1 MNEVL
6 VSVVVPIFNAQNYLS
21 RCIHSILSQTYSNI
35 ELILVNDGSTD
46 QSQSIIESFLI
57 KDQRIKYISQ
67 VNAGPS
73 VARNKGIAEATGE
86 FICFIDADDVVPN
99 HYIQLLVEKISQGY
113 DVVACGYVEISEYG
127 RFELNDFYHGKDSL
141 TKDEFINGILKGVGG
156 TLWAKIYRRSIIDS
170 NQLHLNPN
178 IYMCED
184 LLFNLDYCRYTQQ
197 FAAIKLSLYEYNRL
211 NEGSITS
218 KVTLNYLENNLI
230 VMKEMGQLLQLL
242 RWDNQKI
249 EGLMKERTI
258 SLTLSIASNESAN
271 LMRTGMTHC
280 CNQLECLINYPFV
293 QKYLDGY
300 HPNKQIFDSGGYYLK
315 QGRLKCSVISFF
327 ITEQLR
333 YFKRWITKRNL
344 RMFVKKRF

>member
-1 MNEVL
+1 MSEAL
-6 VSVVVPIFNAQNYLS
+6 VSVIIPVFNGQKYLS
-21 RCIHSILSQTYSNI
+21 YCIDSLLNQTYSNI
-35 ELILVNDGSTD
+35 EVILVNDGSTD
-46 QSQSIIESFLI
+46 QSESIIQSFLVR
-57 KDQRIKYISQ
+57 DQRIKCISQ

-73 VARNKGIAEATGE
+73 IARNKGMIEAAGE
-86 FICFIDADDVVPN
+86 FICFIDADDFVPN
-99 HYIQLLVEKISQGY
+99 NYIQLLVEKIAEGY
-113 DVVACGYVEISEYG
+113 DVVACGYIEVSEYG
-127 RFELNDFYHGKDSL
+127 RIELNDFYQSQERL
-141 TKDEFINGILKGVGG
+141 TKDEFVNGILRGVGG
-156 TLWAKIYRRSIIDS
+156 TLWAKIYRSSIIDS
-170 NQLHLNPN
+170 NQLHLNPD

-249 EGLMKERTI
+249 EGLIKQR
-258 SLTLSIASNESAN
+258 
-271 LMRTGMTHC
+271 